1 MREDHETPHLRLHQ
15 HYLLRLLRG
24 AHPHGEV
31 QRGTGAAD
39 HQGSQGV
46 LAARAAA
53 GGVWDAGVEGRG
65 DVWEL
70 WREVSQVSM

>member
-1 MREDHETPHLRLHQ
+1 MPHLRLHQ
-15 HYLLRLLRG
+15 HHLLRLLRG

-31 QRGTGAAD
+31 QRGVGAAD
-39 HQGSQGV
+39 HQGSQAV
-46 LAARAAA
+46 FAARAAA

-70 WREVSQVSM
+70 WREMSE